1 MEFNNYVVNVN
12 SSLIDVLKKIDET
25 SSTQTVFVVN
35 DENKLLGTI
44 TDGDIRRA
52 FINGLTFDNPLIDFI
67 CKDFSYLEFKSK
79 NFEKLKLLREEKF
92 KAVPVISDSGE
103 IVRIID
109 FTVMK
114 SLLPVDAVIMA
125 GGVGTRLKPLTNN
138 TPKPLLK
145 IGNKEIISYNFDRLY
160 QYGIFNQYITVNYL
174 GNQIKDFCV
183 NYNDEIKFKIIK
195 EDKFLGTAGSLSLID
210 DFENDTI
217 LLMNSDLLT
226 NIDYEDF
233 YRSFKEKKADIMVAS
248 IPYDVSLPYAIF
260 ETNNIN
266 NKHIKSFK
274 EKPTYT
280 HYANAGIYLMK
291 KSILR
296 YIPKH
301 EFFNATDLMNAVINN
316 NDKLIHFPITG
327 YWLDIGKHEDY
338 DKAQRDISHIDFD
351 LF

>member
-1 MEFNNYVVNVN
+1 
-12 SSLIDVLKKIDET
+12 
-25 SSTQTVFVVN
+25 
-35 DENKLLGTI
+35 
-44 TDGDIRRA
+44 
-52 FINGLTFDNPLIDFI
+52 
-67 CKDFSYLEFKSK
+67 
-79 NFEKLKLLREEKF
+79 
-92 KAVPVISDSGE
+92 
-103 IVRIID
+103 
-109 FTVMK
+109 MK

>member
-1 MEFNNYVVNVN
+1 MEINKYVVNVN
-12 SSLIDVLKKIDET
+12 SSLIDVLKKIDQT
-25 SSTQTVFVVN
+25 SSTQTVFVL
-35 DENKLLGTI
+35 DDDNKLLGTI

-67 CKDFSYLEFKSK
+67 CKDFKYLEFNSK
-79 NFEKLKLLREEKF
+79 NFEKLKVLRERKL
-92 KAVPVISDSGE
+92 KAVPVLSNSGE

-109 FTVMK
+109 FTLMK

-125 GGVGTRLKPLTNN
+125 GGLGTRLKPLTENI
-138 TPKPLLK
+138 PKPLLK
-145 IGNKEIISYNFDRLY
+145 IGNKEIISYNFDRLF

-174 GNQIKDFCV
+174 ANQIEDFCI
-183 NYNDEIKFKIIK
+183 NYNDEINFRIIK
-195 EDKFLGTAGSLSLID
+195 EDQFLGTAGSLSLID

-226 NIDYEDF
+226 NINYEDF
-233 YRSFKEKKADIMVAS
+233 YRSFKENKADIMVAS

-280 HYANAGIYLMK
+280 HYANTGIYLMK
-291 KSILR
+291 KSVLR
-296 YIPKH
+296 YIPKN
-301 EFFNATDLMNAVINN
+301 EFFNATDLMNTVINN
-316 NDKLIHFPITG
+316 NGRLIHFPITG
-327 YWLDIGKHEDY
+327 YWLDIGKHEDF

-351 LF
+351 